1 MGGSFCCQGDSPVST
16 SCPSGEEPLAAGS
29 SLSEEESRTRL
40 QAAVEMRATLPSR
53 STASKPGHLPG
64 PGSSDPFIIHQ
75 AYGALW
81 CLEGEG
87 GRRCGREAGGVVT
100 ATWHTLQESRA
111 VGGAQ
116 SGTPLPSPLQRLP
129 AYRTGDLEVQV
140 RVQEDRHQRPLL
152 AMLFHCKASY
162 IQARTTSC
170 FLVVPAPSFA
180 TLRHVEHLIT
190 G

>member
-1 MGGSFCCQGDSPVST
+1 M
-16 SCPSGEEPLAAGS
+16 
-29 SLSEEESRTRL
+29 
-40 QAAVEMRATLPSR
+40 
-53 STASKPGHLPG
+53 
-64 PGSSDPFIIHQ
+64 
-75 AYGALW
+75 
-81 CLEGEG
+81 
-87 GRRCGREAGGVVT
+87 
-100 ATWHTLQESRA
+100 
-111 VGGAQ
+111 GGAQ
-116 SGTPLPSPLQRLP
+116 SGTPLPSPLQLLP
-129 AYRTGDLEVQV
+129 AYHTGDLEVQV